1 MKKKVKEKKVKG
13 RKVFLTNYESRTM
26 QQQRNIEYW
35 LEKKLPKDW
44 KEMSENQQGI
54 WINNNAEFIEDD
66 FEEPH
71 YDELT
76 IEETV
81 DIQWDENND

>member
-1 MKKKVKEKKVKG
+1 MKKKVKG
-13 RKVFLTNYESRTM
+13 RKVFLTNYESRTI

-44 KEMSENQQGI
+44 EEMSENEQGR
-54 WINNNAEFIEDD
+54 WINNNAEFVQDD
-66 FEEPH
+66 FEEPR